1 MADLNI
7 IALSGNLTQD
17 PELKHTS
24 NGTALCK
31 GRMANN
37 GFGRDK
43 PAMFIDVTC
52 WGRDAEYMAKNCKRG
67 TTIQV
72 SGRLESNSYTDK
84 NGNNRTSFSI
94 NVRDL
99 YVIKRAPATDNY
111 EEFADLSP
119 STSNKSGF
127 SGVETL
133 PEDGIPF

>member
-52 WGRDAEYMAKNCKRG
+52 WGRDAEYMAKNCKQG
-67 TTIQV
+67 TNIQV
-72 SGRLESNSYTDK
+72 SGRLESNSYTDR
-84 NGNNRTSFSI
+84 NGNNRTSFSV

-99 YVIKRAPATDNY
+99 YVRRSPSSDRAD
-111 EEFADLSP
+111 EFAGFTP
-119 STSNKSGF
+119 SEPAKPTSNPF
-127 SGVETL
+127 
-133 PEDGIPF
+133 EDEEGIPF

>member
-43 PAMFIDVTC
+43 AAMFIDVTC

-99 YVIKRAPATDNY
+99 YVKRAPSSDRDG
-111 EEFADLSP
+111 EFADFTP
-119 STSNKSGF
+119 DTSNTGRY
-127 SGVETL
+127 GGDNPT
-133 PEDGIPF
+133 PDGIPF